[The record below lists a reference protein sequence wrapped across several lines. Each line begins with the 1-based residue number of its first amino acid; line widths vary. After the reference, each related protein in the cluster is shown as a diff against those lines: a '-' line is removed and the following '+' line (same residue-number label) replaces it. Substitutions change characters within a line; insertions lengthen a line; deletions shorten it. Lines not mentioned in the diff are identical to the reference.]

1 MKKLQQV
8 SDIINKCVSYIGMV
22 IFIILIVAC
31 VAQVFFRFILNNSLS
46 WSEELARYCFIWM
59 HMLGA
64 SLLIEGSGHAT
75 VTAILDLMHGTL
87 RKIVDIIIELVIF
100 FDGTV
105 MLYAGLK
112 LAYSSRTNLSTALS
126 VPMWCIN
133 SSVAVGGILLMFQAF
148 VAIGSYQRQRERR
161 INRYYDTCISS
172 IIWSD
177 AFRHSGCICNPF
189 CRNGISGDNG
199 RKYAG
204 SRTAADLRA

>member
-22 IFIILIVAC
+22 IFIVLIVAC

-75 VTAILDLMHGTL
+75 VTAILDLMHGT
-87 RKIVDIIIELVIF
+87 
-100 FDGTV
+100 V

-148 VAIGSYQRQRERR
+148 VAIAMIVSATERKE
-161 INRYYDTCISS
+161 DK
-172 IIWSD
+172 
-177 AFRHSGCICNPF
+177 PV
-189 CRNGISGDNG
+189 
-199 RKYAG
+199 
-204 SRTAADLRA
+204 L

>member
-1 MKKLQQV
+1 MKKLEQV

-22 IFIILIVAC
+22 IFIVLIVAC

-105 MLYAGLK
+105 RLYAGLK
-112 LAYSSRTNLSTALS
+112 LGVQLQNQLEHR
-126 VPMWCIN
+126 
-133 SSVAVGGILLMFQAF
+133 AF
-148 VAIGSYQRQRERR
+148 CPDVVYQFLR
-161 INRYYDTCISS
+161 
-172 IIWSD
+172 
-177 AFRHSGCICNPF
+177 
-189 CRNGISGDNG
+189 
-199 RKYAG
+199 G
-204 SRTAADLRA
+204 SRRNPSDVPGICSDCDDRISDREKGG

>member
-1 MKKLQQV
+1 MKKLEQV

-22 IFIILIVAC
+22 IFIVLIVAC

-87 RKIVDIIIELVIF
+87 RKIVDIII
-100 FDGTV
+100 DGTV

-148 VAIGSYQRQRERR
+148 VAIAMIVSATERKE
-161 INRYYDTCISS
+161 DK
-172 IIWSD
+172 
-177 AFRHSGCICNPF
+177 PV
-189 CRNGISGDNG
+189 
-199 RKYAG
+199 
-204 SRTAADLRA
+204 L

>member
-148 VAIGSYQRQRERR
+148 VCARIGMDYCKTDRDKMTGGVMAAVLATQ
-161 INRYYDTCISS
+161 
-172 IIWSD
+172 
-177 AFRHSGCICNPF
+177 G
-189 CRNGISGDNG
+189 
-199 RKYAG
+199 
-204 SRTAADLRA
+204 TAWASVWALGVGFGLNLLLSNWKPGQKKGK

>member
-1 MKKLQQV
+1 MKK
-8 SDIINKCVSYIGMV
+8 
-22 IFIILIVAC
+22 
-31 VAQVFFRFILNNSLS
+31 QVFFRFILNNSLS

-112 LAYSSRTNLSTALS
+112 LAY
-126 VPMWCIN
+126 
-133 SSVAVGGILLMFQAF
+133 QAF
-148 VAIGSYQRQRERR
+148 VAIAMIVSAT
-161 INRYYDTCISS
+161 D
-172 IIWSD
+172 
-177 AFRHSGCICNPF
+177 
-189 CRNGISGDNG
+189 
-199 RKYAG
+199 RKE
-204 SRTAADLRA
+204 DKPVL